1 MNKKRL
7 IPVIY
12 LKNGFIVRSEKFHSH
27 KIIGNII
34 NEIRRYNEW
43 DIDELVFIDISREK
57 IYDSRR
63 NDHKIQKVS
72 SFDEIIDLVSKEC
85 FMPLSFGGGIRNLSQ
100 IKKLFD
106 RGADKVILNKIL
118 FTRPDIVKKAV
129 NIFGSSS
136 IIGSVDYK
144 FRDDLSFYTDYGMNK
159 VNLDFAEI
167 LSLINELKIGELL
180 INDID
185 RDGTGEGY
193 NIEVVQNF
201 VESLE
206 IPVIACGGA
215 ASVFD
220 FKELAE
226 IEGISGIAA
235 GNMFH
240 FTENSYPRAKKE
252 LKNQNYNFR

>member
-1 MNKKRL
+1 M
-7 IPVIY
+7 
-12 LKNGFIVRSEKFHSH
+12 
-27 KIIGNII
+27 IIS
-34 NEIRRYNEW
+34 
-43 DIDELVFIDISREK
+43 SR
-57 IYDSRR
+57 
-63 NDHKIQKVS
+63 
-72 SFDEIIDLVSKEC
+72 
-85 FMPLSFGGGIRNLSQ
+85 IRNLNQ

-118 FTRPDIVKKAV
+118 FTKPDVVKKAV

-136 IIGSVDYK
+136 IIGSIDYK
-144 FRDDLSFYTDYGMNK
+144 FRDDLSFYTDYGVK
-159 VNLDFAEI
+159 KLDLDFSTI

-193 NIEVVQNF
+193 NVEVIQKF
-201 VESLE
+201 VESLQ

-215 ASVFD
+215 ATVFD
-220 FKELAE
+220 FKELAK

-235 GNMFH
+235 GNLFH

-252 LKNQNYNFR
+252 LKNKNYNFR